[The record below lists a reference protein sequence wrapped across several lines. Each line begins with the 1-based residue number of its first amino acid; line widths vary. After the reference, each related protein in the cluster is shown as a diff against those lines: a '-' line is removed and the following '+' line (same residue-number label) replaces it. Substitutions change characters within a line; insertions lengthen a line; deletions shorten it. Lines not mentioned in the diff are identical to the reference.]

1 MLDAQG
7 FSLLA
12 EEDHHPRKRELL
24 ALLKVYERAGFIAG
38 ISVVTV
44 AEERRTGAAGQRLDW
59 WRSQLVRVPVSESTS
74 LLARQLLEETG
85 LDGHRGV
92 VDALVVATA
101 ASSPDVA
108 RVISSDAGHI
118 PKLCAAATAFRRIP
132 VEFKQV

>member
-24 ALLKVYERAGFIAG
+24 ALLKVYERAGFIVG
-38 ISVVTV
+38 ISAVTV
-44 AEERRTGAAGQRLDW
+44 AEERRTGTAGQRLDW
-59 WRSQLVRVPVSESTS
+59 WRSQLVRVPVSEPTA

-85 LDGHRGV
+85 LDGHRSV
-92 VDALVVATA
+92 VGALVVSTA

-108 RVISSDAGHI
+108 RVISSDASHI

-132 VEFKQV
+132 VEFKQI